1 MAYQVLARKYRPQL
15 FSDVVGQDHVTRT
28 LLNALAQGRIAH
40 GYIFSGHRG
49 IGKTTIAR
57 ILAAAL
63 NCTSVVGSPERPTEE
78 PCQVC
83 VNCREI
89 SSASRQESSIFEE
102 AHSFDVEEIDAATNR
117 GIDDARLLTS
127 KIQTRPTNKSKYK
140 IIILDEAH
148 QITDAAWNALLKTL
162 EEPPEWAVFMFA
174 TTQPEDIPQTIRS
187 RCQHFSFHAVKLD
200 DIIAQL
206 RMISVKE
213 NITIDDAT
221 LSLLAE
227 AGDGSMRDALSIMD
241 QAIASA
247 PLAPA
252 APGEPAGRPVL
263 EVSQVR
269 ELMGSVSNVVYEQL
283 LEAVHANNSADVL
296 STINRLLDAGN
307 GAPQLAR
314 QFVRYLRNTIVAKI
328 TNLSPEA
335 DATGVAA
342 DLLQISPEER
352 NRAARSAS
360 LFTEEELSRFLIIML
375 RTFDELG
382 YRQEQR
388 FHLELGLLKLV
399 HVQRLIPIEDLLR
412 QLGAPATTK
421 TNTTPTAPRSTPPP
435 SAPPVRTTA
444 PTPPTTTSSSPSATP
459 VSPNPVIS
467 TTPLAS
473 STTTPVSLTTT
484 PASPT
489 TNPISSTTTPGA
501 PGPDSRTRESSTTA
515 TGSTSTPSYFSKSP
529 FDSDNTRKT
538 PTTSAT
544 SAIASTEGSLALA
557 DRPAPPPE
565 SITPQQN
572 TRPHLVVTPP
582 EVTPTPTPQPQAAIH
597 TTPIHTPDLTAEPI
611 TAPADALGY
620 DLPALQHAFATA
632 LAKTHESASHQ
643 IEDAE
648 FSIKDGTLEIQ
659 TTVSIKMIPILFNA
673 AADRT
678 LKAVLRDQNLGTLKF
693 KLLPGTAA
701 AASAATPKSNR
712 PAAAG
717 SAADLASKHPRVQ
730 QAQEIFSAAIIKVD
744 DLRGK

>member
-1 MAYQVLARKYRPQL
+1 MAYQVLARKYRPQR

-28 LLNALAQGRIAH
+28 LLNALSQNRIAH

-78 PCQVC
+78 PCQTC

-102 AHSFDVEEIDAATNR
+102 SHSFDVEEIDASTNR

-213 NITIDDAT
+213 NITIDDAA
-221 LSLLAE
+221 LSVLAE

-247 PLAPA
+247 PLVD
-252 APGEPAGRPVL
+252 GRPVL
-263 EVSQVR
+263 EATHVR
-269 ELMGSVSNVVYEQL
+269 ELMGTVSNVIYEQI
-283 LEAVHANNSADVL
+283 LEAVHNNSSADVL
-296 STINRLLDAGN
+296 AIVNRLLDAGN

-328 TNLSPEA
+328 TNLTPNA
-335 DATGVAA
+335 DATGIAA

-352 NRAARSAS
+352 HRAARSAV
-360 LFTEEELSRFLIIML
+360 LFTEEELSRFLSIML
-375 RTFDELG
+375 RTFDDLG

-399 HVQRLIPIEDLLR
+399 HVQRLIPVEDLLS
-412 QLGAPATTK
+412 QLGAPAPK
-421 TNTTPTAPRSTPPP
+421 TANAPGSLPAIPAAASKPAPPP
-435 SAPPVRTTA
+435 VAARPAATEA
-444 PTPPTTTSSSPSATP
+444 DMWGSSVAAKPSPLDTDRS
-459 VSPNPVIS
+459 
-467 TTPLAS
+467 
-473 STTTPVSLTTT
+473 
-484 PASPT
+484 
-489 TNPISSTTTPGA
+489 
-501 PGPDSRTRESSTTA
+501 
-515 TGSTSTPSYFSKSP
+515 
-529 FDSDNTRKT
+529 RKT
-538 PTTSAT
+538 PTASSSTAPMNV
-544 SAIASTEGSLALA
+544 ASTDGALALA
-557 DRPAPPPE
+557 ESPKPE
-565 SITPQQN
+565 PVVAQN
-572 TRPHLVVTPP
+572 PRPHLVA
-582 EVTPTPTPQPQAAIH
+582 PTPIAPATVAIQAEPGA
-597 TTPIHTPDLTAEPI
+597 TPDVA
-611 TAPADALGY
+611 ADAISVI
-620 DLPALQHAFATA
+620 DPRALQQAFVDA
-632 LAKTHESASHQ
+632 LASTKGQDTASHQ
-643 IEDAE
+643 IEESTFAMNGD
-648 FSIKDGTLEIQ
+648 TLEVQ
-659 TTVSIKMIPILFNA
+659 TTVSAKMIPIMINA
-673 AADRT
+673 EADRVMKT
-678 LKAVLRDQNLGTLKF
+678 VLRTQHLGTLKLKF
-693 KLLPGTAA
+693 LPGTAPVA
-701 AASAATPKSNR
+701 PKERSNR

-717 SAADLASKHPRVQ
+717 SAEELAAKHPIVQ
-730 QAQEIFSAAIIKVD
+730 QARQLFSAEVIRVD
-744 DLRGK
+744 DLRGKD